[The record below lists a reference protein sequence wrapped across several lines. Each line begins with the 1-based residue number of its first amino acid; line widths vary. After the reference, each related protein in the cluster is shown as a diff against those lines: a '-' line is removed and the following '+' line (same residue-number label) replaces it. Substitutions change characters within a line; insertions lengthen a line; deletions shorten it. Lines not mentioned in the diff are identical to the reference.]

1 MFECQKS
8 LSQFVSIHN
17 MVSTDMPTFS
27 PTSQRIEDYIEELE
41 NFMLAHHGE
50 CDDAR
55 KKAAIMTAI
64 GAEGKAVIGNFTG
77 DQKATYNSLC
87 RALREH
93 YKVQKHTFVERHT
106 FFSMFMEED
115 EPVDNYV
122 TRLRTQALKCDFRV
136 VCRPYRAAQP
146 ANPATAQ
153 EAVAEQPAVYHE
165 QIDEFIRDRL
175 IVSIRDNATRS
186 RLMRQETLTLE
197 DVITSIKATEV
208 ANREMKRLMEEQSTN
223 GLSVHQI
230 ASNKF
235 KTPAATP
242 LLDRNKPQK
251 NGRGEEQ
258 YLCTK
263 YCGQWHVAGRCPAY
277 GQSCNLC
284 GKANHFA
291 RVCRSKTNKK
301 QSTNTVSNID
311 LRSSHSRDTA
321 PSFEDDTRSESE
333 LFLGMVSCDL
343 RRVESN
349 QRVTQSNSNSN
360 WTEKLELNGKIIE
373 CKIDTGAQANVM
385 SHNTFKSSFND
396 IDIVQ
401 CNIKLKAYNGTHI
414 PCLGYVYLDFKSSD
428 TKHKLQFFIVPIKVA
443 TVLGLASCIDL
454 KFVTPTSSITTT
466 TTNTVTNRQVRSVS
480 QTNMTEQCDSGESTT
495 NSLFSGEFKTVFD
508 NTSVGQIKGEPYDI
522 KLKQDAVPV
531 VDIQRT
537 TPFAILDK
545 VTAEIRR
552 MESLGVIVKVNEPTE
567 WVNSM
572 VVVQRG
578 DKLRICLDPTS
589 LNKYIRRE
597 HIQLP
602 TTDEMLARIGK
613 ARVFSK
619 LDLKD
624 GYWHVPLTT
633 EASFLTTFNSPIGR
647 WRYTRLP
654 FGINSANEVFQKK
667 VSQHFE
673 DIPGA
678 MVLFDDILVYAE
690 NEEDHD
696 RTLQRVLK
704 RCESGGIK
712 LNQKKCEFK
721 MKEVK
726 YLGHIISEEGI
737 KIDPEKVA
745 DIINMPQPE
754 DRAGVQRLLGSLNYL
769 AKFIPNLST
778 MTHPIRQLLNKKSVF
793 QWTFEH
799 GKAMTE
805 IKKCLTTAPVLG
817 FYDVTQDVKI
827 TCDSSGTGIGGCLLQ
842 SGRPIAYASRSLS
855 ENEQSYAQIEK
866 EMLAIVFCCE
876 RFYQFLY
883 GKTVTCE
890 TDHQPLITVFKRQFH
905 SNPVRLQRF
914 LLRLQRYDLNVN
926 FTPGKNLHLA
936 DMLSRAPAL
945 RQLTDTER
953 ELEKECTL
961 MISTIIRHLN
971 CSDDMKNKIIIETD
985 SDLCLRQVKFYILNG
1000 WPQDAKTCHLNAK
1013 AYWSDRASLS
1023 FQDGMLLF
1031 QDRIVIPKSLQAEIL
1046 ERIHEG
1052 HQGQERC
1059 KMLARKSVYWR
1070 GITADIERVVSS
1082 CSECLERPRAPQRE
1096 PLLPHTLP
1104 DAPWLKVASD
1114 IFSYG
1119 GQKYQIVVDYF
1130 SKWVEV
1136 EHIPVNP
1143 KSNDV
1148 IKHLKSLFSR
1158 FGIPEELVSDGDPLY
1173 TSLEFNRFC
1182 KTYEFNHTFSSAGY
1196 ARSNGQV
1203 ERKIAFVKDLIAKC
1217 EPNQL
1222 DMALLQYRNTPLS
1235 GTLGSPASILFG
1247 RNLRTR
1253 MPMLHRNLVDERDI
1267 NNRMLLEERQN
1278 VSKMYHDRTAT
1289 KQHKQFD
1296 SGDLVRYRDN
1306 LVFDK
1311 KWKEGQITKPVN
1323 TRSYELVN
1331 SLGNVLRRNRRLL
1344 TRDSS
1349 RRSMP
1354 ADPGE
1359 YIVEPHPLA
1368 RDNRHPVIVTP
1379 RPAPALSPAAETPP
1393 APGISDKPPRTNPT
1407 LVPLRRSE
1415 RIRNRD
1421 LKNASA
1427 RNVQ

>member
-1 MFECQKS
+1 
-8 LSQFVSIHN
+8 
-17 MVSTDMPTFS
+17 MVSTTDMPAFS
-27 PTSQRIEDYIEELE
+27 PTTQRIDEYIEELE
-41 NFMLAHHGE
+41 NFMLAHHGQ
-50 CDDAR
+50 CDDQR
-55 KKAAIMTAI
+55 KRAALMTAI
-64 GAEGKAVIGNFTG
+64 GIEGKAVIGNFTAE
-77 DQKATYNSLC
+77 QKVTYANLC
-87 RALREH
+87 EALRDH

-106 FFSMFMEED
+106 FFSMFMDED

-122 TRLRTQALKCDFRV
+122 TRLRAQALKCDFRV
-136 VCRPYRAAQP
+136 VCREYVPAQAATNDQP
-146 ANPATAQ
+146 AV
-153 EAVAEQPAVYHE
+153 EEQPAVYHE
-165 QIDEFIRDRL
+165 QINEFIRDRL

-208 ANREMKRLMEEQSTN
+208 ANREMKRLMEEQSTTA
-223 GLSVHQI
+223 VHQI

-235 KTPAATP
+235 KTPASPSLT
-242 LLDRNKPQK
+242 DRNKPQK
-251 NGRGEEQ
+251 NARGEEQ

-284 GKANHFA
+284 GKPNHFA
-291 RVCRSKTNKK
+291 RVCRSGKNVKK
-301 QSTNTVSNID
+301 SSTNTVNNID
-311 LRSSHSRDTA
+311 LRSTQRDNSSNSQA
-321 PSFEDDTRSESE
+321 SAQPYDDDRHSESG

-343 RRVESN
+343 SRVETN
-349 QRVTQSNSNSN
+349 LWAIQNTCN

-385 SHNTFKSSFND
+385 SYNTFKDSFSNLK
-396 IDIVQ
+396 IVPS
-401 CNIKLKAYNGTHI
+401 NIKLKAYNGTHI
-414 PCLGYVYLDFKSSD
+414 PCMGYVYFDFKSSNI
-428 TKHKLQFFIVPIKVA
+428 TCKLQFFIVPIQVT
-443 TVLGLASCIDL
+443 TVLGLASSIDL
-454 KFVTPTSSITTT
+454 KLVTPTSSNTTT
-466 TTNTVTNRQVRSVS
+466 TTNSVTNRQVKSVL
-480 QTNMTEQCDSGESTT
+480 QTSMTEKCTSGVSTT
-495 NSLFSGEFKTVFD
+495 NSLFSGEFQTVFD
-508 NTSVGQIKGEPYDI
+508 TTSVGKIKGDPYDI
-522 KLKQDAVPV
+522 KLKEDAVPV

-578 DKLRICLDPTS
+578 DKLRICLDPSS

-597 HIQLP
+597 HVQLP

-624 GYWHVPLTT
+624 GYWQVPLST

-654 FGINSANEVFQKK
+654 FGLNSANEVFQKK

-696 RTLQRVLK
+696 KTLRQVLK
-704 RCESGGIK
+704 RCKMGGIK
-712 LNQKKCEFK
+712 LNRKKCEFK
-721 MKEVK
+721 IKEVK

-737 KIDPEKVA
+737 KIDPEKVE

-778 MTHPIRQLLNKKSVF
+778 MTHPIRQLLNKKSRF

-799 GKAMTE
+799 TKAMTE

-817 FYDVTQDVKI
+817 FYDVKGDVKI
-827 TCDSSGTGIGGCLLQ
+827 TCDSSGTGVGGCLIQ
-842 SGRPIAYASRSLS
+842 SGRPIAYASRSLT

-883 GKTVTCE
+883 GKKVTCE
-890 TDHQPLITVFKRQFH
+890 TDHQPLTTVFKRQFH

-914 LLRLQRYDLNVN
+914 LLRLQRYDLSVS

-936 DMLSRAPAL
+936 DMLSRAPAT
-945 RQLTDTER
+945 RQLTDTEQ
-953 ELEKECTL
+953 ELENECTL
-961 MISTIIRHLN
+961 LISAVIRHLN
-971 CSDDMKNKIIIETD
+971 CSNNMKNKIIDETD
-985 SDLCLRQVKFYILNG
+985 QDLCLKQIKYYILNG
-1000 WPQDAKTCHLNAK
+1000 WPKDIKACHLNAK
-1013 AYWSDRASLS
+1013 AYWSDRASLA

-1031 QDRIVIPKSLQAEIL
+1031 QDRIVIPRSLQAEIL
-1046 ERIHEG
+1046 NRIHEG

-1070 GITADIERVVSS
+1070 GITADIERVVSG
-1082 CSECLERPRAPQRE
+1082 CRDCLERRRAPQRE
-1096 PLLPHTLP
+1096 PLQPHTLP

-1114 IFSYG
+1114 IFSYAG
-1119 GQKYQIVVDYF
+1119 CKYQIIVDYF

-1136 EHIPVNP
+1136 ERIPVNP
-1143 KSNDV
+1143 RSVDV
-1148 IKHLKSLFSR
+1148 IKHLKSVFSR
-1158 FGIPEELVSDGDPLY
+1158 FGIPVELVSDGDPLY
-1173 TSLEFNRFC
+1173 TSLEFNQFC
-1182 KTYEFNHTFSSAGY
+1182 KKYEFNHTFSSAGY

-1203 ERKIAFVKDLIAKC
+1203 ERKIAFIKDIIAKC
-1217 EPNQL
+1217 EPEHL
-1222 DMALLQYRNTPLS
+1222 DMAILQYRNTPLS
-1235 GTLGSPASILFG
+1235 ATLDSPASILFG

-1253 MPMLHRNLVDERDI
+1253 MPVLHKKLVDERDI
-1267 NNRMLLEERQN
+1267 ENRILLEERQHS
-1278 VSKMYHDRTAT
+1278 SKLYHDRTANR
-1289 KQHKQFD
+1289 QHKPFD
-1296 SGDLVRYRDN
+1296 SRDLVRYKDN
-1306 LVFDK
+1306 LISDR

-1331 SLGNVLRRNRRLL
+1331 SHGNVLRRNRRLL

-1349 RRSMP
+1349 RQSMS
-1354 ADPGE
+1354 AEPGE
-1359 YIVEPHPLA
+1359 YIVDRKPHPLTQE
-1368 RDNRHPVIVTP
+1368 NKHPIVETP
-1379 RPAPALSPAAETPP
+1379 RPTLARYPTAETPP
-1393 APGISDKPPRTNPT
+1393 EPGVSGHPQRGSSIT
-1407 LVPLRRSE
+1407 VPLRRSD
-1415 RIRNRD
+1415 RI
-1421 LKNASA
+1421 KNQELNKTSTCKYK
-1427 RNVQ
+1427 